1 MRPKAMLVN
10 LSFTWVGYTTIEIEF
25 YFDNSLIM
33 TGVRD
38 KKWPASSVKRSD
50 GHNSIW

>member
-1 MRPKAMLVN
+1 MRPKAILVN

-33 TGVRD
+33 TGVGE
-38 KKWPASSVKRSD
+38 KASSVKRSD